1 MNISVYFG
9 LLMELYSDLDLD
21 NDIKYV
27 KTAINKYADF
37 YKKIEQSVHCANK
50 VFASRLCF
58 ICFQFRNI
66 FDRSLWL

>member
-1 MNISVYFG
+1 
-9 LLMELYSDLDLD
+9 MELYSDLDLD

-27 KTAINKYADF
+27 QTTINKYSNITKEF
-37 YKKIEQSVHCANK
+37 EQSIHCANK
-50 VFASRLCF
+50 VFASRFCF

>member
-37 YKKIEQSVHCANK
+37 YKKIEQNIHCANK
-50 VFASRLCF
+50 VFA
-58 ICFQFRNI
+58 
-66 FDRSLWL
+66 